1 LSLQAIN
8 SLLQGGSTIIQ
19 LHLPPPLGD
28 DEIPPIPS
36 PLERQ
41 TNRSWLHVDD
51 LIHRPSLWIGS
62 NVRII
67 VRRIE
72 DSELC
77 NLFVKVK
84 MNDDGDITR
93 DGDERVVRLDWKFDM
108 TTGNIC
114 ERNRYSRWL
123 FNGHFRVRHVPCS
136 RALIRSVVML
146 QILARRAKRR
156 LLFRKWISTGM
167 FRKFSWAPSGIVT
180 SFLWESKAPMG
191 VYVTLR

>member
-1 LSLQAIN
+1 MSLEDLN
-8 SLLQGGSTIIQ
+8 SLLQKGSTIIQ
-19 LHLPPPLGD
+19 FYEPPPLGD
-28 DEIPPIPS
+28 DEFPIPP

-51 LIHRPSLWIGS
+51 LVHQPSLWIRY
-62 NVRII
+62 NIRII

-77 NLFVKVK
+77 NLFVKTK

-93 DGDERVVRLDWKFDM
+93 DGDETVVQLVYKLDM
-108 TTGNIC
+108 TTGDLC
-114 ERNRYSRWL
+114 DQNRYPRYI
-123 FNGHFRVRHVPCS
+123 FNGHFQVRHVPYS

-167 FRKFSWAPSGIVT
+167 FRKFSWGPSNIVT
-180 SFLWESKAPMG
+180 SFLWESKAPIG

>member
-1 LSLQAIN
+1 MEDLA
-8 SLLQGGSTIIQ
+8 SLLQEGSAIIQ
-19 LHLPPPLGD
+19 FYEPAPLGD
-28 DEIPPIPS
+28 GEFPIPP

-41 TNRSWLHVDD
+41 TNRSWLHVED
-51 LIHRPSLWIGS
+51 IIRRPSLWIRY
-62 NVRII
+62 NIRII

-77 NLFVKVK
+77 NLFVKTK
-84 MNDDGDITR
+84 INDDGDITR
-93 DGDERVVRLDWKFDM
+93 DGDERVVRLDWRFDM

-123 FNGHFRVRHVPCS
+123 FNGHFRVRHAPCS
-136 RALIRSVVML
+136 RTLIRSVVML

-167 FRKFSWAPSGIVT
+167 FRKFSWGPSNIVT
-180 SFLWESKAPMG
+180 SFLWESKAPIG